1 MKVSKVLATHAINF
15 GQNTFVFLISLG
27 IRLYLLFFLLR
38 DGPCLS
44 QHIKRAIPLSTGHKH
59 HLFRK
64 FTTVVRATV
73 KGNIVVA
80 ATQGV
85 LGGIMFWIL
94 GIEGALLWGVLMGFL
109 SLLPAVGAA
118 LIWLPVAVFF
128 LLTGGAVK
136 GIVLI
141 LFEIGRAACRERG

>member
-1 MKVSKVLATHAINF
+1 M
-15 GQNTFVFLISLG
+15 
-27 IRLYLLFFLLR
+27 LYLLFFLLR
-38 DGPCLS
+38 DGPRLS
-44 QHIKRAIPLSTGHKH
+44 QHIKRAIPLSAGHKH

-64 FTTVVRATV
+64 FITVVRATV

-128 LLTGGAVK
+128 LLK
-136 GIVLI
+136 
-141 LFEIGRAACRERG
+141 IGRASCRERVCQYV